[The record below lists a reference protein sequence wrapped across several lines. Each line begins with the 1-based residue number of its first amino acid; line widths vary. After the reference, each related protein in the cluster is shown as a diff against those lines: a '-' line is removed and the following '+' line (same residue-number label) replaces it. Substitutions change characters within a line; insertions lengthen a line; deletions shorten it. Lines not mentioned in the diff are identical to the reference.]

1 MTVNDSGQSDQPR
14 SDEDLVARALEQ
26 ARAARGQGHAA
37 KLDAASISIPGY
49 TILSEIHRGGQG
61 AVYKA
66 IQNGT
71 RRTVAIKLMLRGAFA
86 GDRERARFER
96 EIRVLSQIRHPGVVS
111 VYESGEADGRVYYV
125 MEYVSGKPLDDYL
138 KHTPLP
144 LRDRL
149 RLFERICAAVHA
161 AHLQGVIHRDLKPD
175 NIRIDASGEP
185 HILDFGLAKVAGSL
199 PENSDGQ
206 PVMMTMT
213 GQFVGSLPW
222 ASPEQAEG
230 IASRIDIRT
239 DVYSLGI
246 ILYQMLTGRFPY
258 TVEGTTREVL
268 SMIAETPPQRPRT
281 LDRAIP
287 AEVETITLRALA
299 KDRDRRYQSAGELA
313 RDVERYLAGQPILAR
328 SDSLPYVL
336 RKTLAR
342 HRVAAATIALILLL
356 ILGFGAGM
364 TVLWNLARDRGD
376 QLTVALDQRE
386 ADLDFVL
393 DILFGGDD
401 LRQFAR
407 DRSVREVVDE
417 LAASADDR
425 FEGDPVRLATFHE
438 MLGRAYRVFG
448 EPETAEPHLRRSLA
462 MRTELF
468 GLHHELTLGT
478 QNTLAEVL
486 KDRGHYRE
494 AASLYGTI
502 ETALRSTVAG
512 DAQSRRRLASIM
524 SNRARLLE
532 QLDRLVEARDSMNDA
547 IEILSADTDDPI
559 SSRLLLFAQGHAAGL
574 DSALGHCQKAADDM
588 REIHSNIIAAFG
600 PNHPASHTSRA
611 KLARIL
617 LAAGDARDAIDRL
630 SEIPQA
636 DRTPEVVTMLAIAHA
651 RTHGTEPTLAGLR
664 TAEIPPFE
672 RSYTEAVILFDAGRF
687 AESRSALDTVTI
699 ETLSPID
706 QFRAQALRVETA
718 LASGELSTPEAD
730 RLIALSTRL
739 YGPEEPRTVY
749 SEAIRA
755 SLNHDEPALRQHLR
769 DLSDTAGEHHNLTV
783 QASILLARELDRQN
797 KQGEANELLRPLI
810 AWSNREHAPDHPLTR
825 RLERAANSAT
835 DPD

>member
-1 MTVNDSGQSDQPR
+1 MNNSDQDDQPS

-37 KLDAASISIPGY
+37 KLDATSISIPGY

-66 IQNGT
+66 MQNGT

-96 EIRVLSQIRHPGVVS
+96 EIRVLSQIRHPRVVS
-111 VYESGEADGRVYYV
+111 IYESGEADGRVYYV

-138 KHTPLP
+138 NHTPLP

-199 PENSDGQ
+199 PENTDGQ

-230 IASRIDIRT
+230 VASRIDIRT
-239 DVYSLGI
+239 DVYSLGV

-268 SMIAETPPQRPRT
+268 SSIVEAAPQRPRSLNRT
-281 LDRAIP
+281 IP
-287 AEVETITLRALA
+287 SEVETITLRALA
-299 KDRDRRYQSAGELA
+299 KERDRRYQSAGEFA

-336 RKTLAR
+336 RKAFAR
-342 HRVAAATIALILLL
+342 HRVAAATMAIILLL
-356 ILGFGAGM
+356 IIGFGAGM

-376 QLTVALDQRE
+376 QLTIALDQRE

-425 FEGDPVRLATFHE
+425 FEGDPVRLATLHE
-438 MLGRAYRVFG
+438 MLGRAYRVFD

-468 GLHHELTLGT
+468 GHHHELTLGT

-486 KDRGHYRE
+486 KDRGIYRE
-494 AASLYGTI
+494 AASLYESI
-502 ETALRSTVAG
+502 ETALRSAPTG
-512 DAQSRRRLASIM
+512 DAQSRRRLASVI

-532 QLDRLVEARDSMNDA
+532 QLDRIVEARHSMDNA
-547 IEILSADTDDPI
+547 IEVLATDADDPI
-559 SSRLLLFAQGHAAGL
+559 SGRLLLFARGHAAGL

-588 REIHSNIIAAFG
+588 REIHSKIVAAFG

-617 LAAGDARDAIDRL
+617 LSAGEVQEAIDRL

-651 RTHGTEPTLAGLR
+651 RNRSTEEALTELS
-664 TAEIPPFE
+664 TANIPPFE
-672 RSYTEAVILFDAGRF
+672 RAYTEAAILFDANRY
-687 AESRSALDTVTI
+687 AESRSVLDAMNIESLPPLERFRVLALRVEINLALDTV
-699 ETLSPID
+699 EVS
-706 QFRAQALRVETA
+706 
-718 LASGELSTPEAD
+718 EAD
-730 RLIALSTRL
+730 RLITLSTRL
-739 YGPEEPRTVY
+739 YGPEEPMTVY
-749 SEAIRA
+749 GAAIKA
-755 SLNHDEPALRQHLR
+755 LSNNDEPPLRRCLR
-769 DLSDTAGEHHNLTV
+769 DLSTTAGEHHILTV
-783 QASILLARELDRQN
+783 NTSMLLAQELQRQN
-797 KQGEANELLRPLI
+797 KQGEANALLRPLVS
-810 AWSNREHAPDHPLTR
+810 WSNREHALDHPLTR
-825 RLERAANSAT
+825 RLERAATAV
-835 DPD
+835 DPI